1 MSERKVP
8 VFLVATA
15 NQISQLPPELVRKG
29 RFDEMFFVDL
39 PSMEVRGEIFRIHLA
54 RRDLDPVQFDLPGLA
69 GASEGFTGAEIEQ
82 VVVSALYAAQARQQ
96 VVDQALL
103 LHELQA
109 TAPLS
114 VVMAEEL
121 AALRAWAKGR
131 AVMAD

>member
-1 MSERKVP
+1 MW
-8 VFLVATA
+8 
-15 NQISQLPPELVRKG
+15 
-29 RFDEMFFVDL
+29 
-39 PSMEVRGEIFRIHLA
+39 A
-54 RRDLDPVQFDLPGLA
+54 RLIQRLL
-69 GASEGFTGAEIEQ
+69 
-82 VVVSALYAAQARQQ
+82 SALYAAQARQQ